1 MNKNYK
7 VDRSYLNFIHARNF
21 FPENDAENCRLT
33 VKDLLHYDP
42 NPYGTQIPEFNLIF
56 PDSDMLFGGMLGD
69 YITLDE
75 EHSGTFRRPYDN
87 LIHFE
92 DFKNLS
98 EWRVAVALEDTVFK
112 TYSHESGARTALDGY
127 EFNYNNNEE
136 WLLETTLN
144 LKQNDAVFYRP
155 WVFHSFEEKLILC
168 YYLKGEQ

>member
-1 MNKNYK
+1 
-7 VDRSYLNFIHARNF
+7 
-21 FPENDAENCRLT
+21 
-33 VKDLLHYDP
+33 
-42 NPYGTQIPEFNLIF
+42 
-56 PDSDMLFGGMLGD
+56 MLFGGMLGD

-75 EHSGTFRRPYDN
+75 ENSGTFRRPYDS

-92 DFKNLS
+92 DFDDLT
-98 EWRVAVALEDTVFK
+98 EWRVAVALEDTVFR